1 MGNGTKHSENNSSI
15 DIVAVSLFENMIGKM
30 RNTYQYQRV
39 SMARIS
45 GLGFKRSLREVVKNK
60 LASYARRLQSKTM
73 NRWLTH

>member
-39 SMARIS
+39 SMARI
-45 GLGFKRSLREVVKNK
+45 N
-60 LASYARRLQSKTM
+60 
-73 NRWLTH
+73 